1 MYMLEVSFYNSK
13 KILLSRMKMD
23 NNIMINV
30 YTWGNNITLKEQ

>member
-1 MYMLEVSFYNSK
+1 
-13 KILLSRMKMD
+13 MKMD

>member
-1 MYMLEVSFYNSK
+1 MYMLEVCFYNSK